1 MKTRVTVCVPPT
13 ISEQALA
20 EEVMQE
26 MADKLA
32 DMQRRHDNEQRR
44 LSEQLGAAIRER
56 DEMKANLD
64 AALSA
69 QATIELELSKW
80 TGRLVDLCRCT
91 DTQLLNRVSQ
101 NRANADRMRDIAVRE
116 ASLQEKTRD
125 LRKREEDL
133 CRTLK
138 AMRAEFQEEKHMQ
151 IQSQVA
157 PLKQKLSE
165 ALTHVQVLDKEN
177 DHKDRYIAE
186 LQRIVYSEKREAL
199 ESSSDAK
206 IKEAVINVPLVAMAA
221 IDSEEAE
228 LSTLKKCRKQLG
240 QAVED
245 QVPGFADSSHRC
257 SRGSL
262 QSNAMLKAS
271 LCIDPREAIRQIV
284 LW

>member
-20 EEVMQE
+20 EEMMQE
-26 MADKLA
+26 MEDKLA
-32 DMQRRHDNEQRR
+32 DMQRRHDHEQRR

-80 TGRLVDLCRCT
+80 TGRLVDLCKCT
-91 DTQLLNRVSQ
+91 DTQLLNRVTQ
-101 NRANADRMRDIAVRE
+101 NRANTDRMRDIAVRE

-133 CRTLK
+133 CRALK
-138 AMRAEFQEEKHMQ
+138 ALRAEFQEEKHMQ
-151 IQSQVA
+151 IQQQVA
-157 PLKQKLSE
+157 PLKQRLSE
-165 ALTHVQVLDKEN
+165 ALTHVQALDKEN

-186 LQRIVYSEKREAL
+186 LQRIVYSEK
-199 ESSSDAK
+199 
-206 IKEAVINVPLVAMAA
+206 PMAA
-221 IDSEEAE
+221 IDSEEVE

-245 QVPGFADSSHRC
+245 QVPEFADSSHRC